1 MDLPSINI
9 SLIGWIF
16 ILAAVILLAAG
27 IVHFLG
33 HLLHWIVRGCGIIL
47 VALALLY
54 ALHLLKVI

>member
-16 ILAAVILLAAG
+16 ILAAVIVLAAG
-27 IVHFLG
+27 IVHFFG
-33 HLLHWIVRGCGIIL
+33 HLLHWIIRGCGIII